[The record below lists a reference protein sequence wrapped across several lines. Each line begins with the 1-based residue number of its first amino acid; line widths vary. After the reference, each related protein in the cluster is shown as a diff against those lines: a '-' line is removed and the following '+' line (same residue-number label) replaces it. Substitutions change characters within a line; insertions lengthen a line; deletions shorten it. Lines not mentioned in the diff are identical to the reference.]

1 MTTTT
6 DTSSASSIYSQ
17 YSLSNTSSSTS
28 TSTSTGTDSLGKDTF
43 LQLLVTQMQN
53 QNPLD
58 PQDNSEFVA
67 QLAQFSSLESMQTLN
82 DTVDTLSSNYTS
94 SQALQASSL
103 VGHSV
108 IAEGDTTTV
117 DTSAGVTGQ
126 VELST
131 SSTATTV
138 NVYDADGNLVKN
150 IDLGSQSAGTVSFTW
165 DGTDND
171 GNTLDSGKYT
181 FEANATVDG
190 SEVAQTT
197 YLPSTVNSVTVGS
210 TAGDMTLN
218 LANGESVSLS
228 DVKTVGL

>member
-1 MTTTT
+1 MTTTN
-6 DTSSASSIYSQ
+6 DTTSASSIYSQ
-17 YSLSNTSSSTS
+17 YSVNKTSSET
-28 TSTSTGTDSLGKDTF
+28 TSTGTDSLGKDTF

-67 QLAQFSSLESMQTLN
+67 QLAQFSSLESMQALN
-82 DTVDTLSSNYTS
+82 DTVDTLSGNYTS

-108 IAEGDTTTV
+108 IAKGDTTTV
-117 DTSAGVTGQ
+117 DTAAGVTGQ

-138 NVYDADGNLVKN
+138 NVYDAEGNLVKN
-150 IDLGSQSAGTVSFTW
+150 IDLGSKSAGTVSFTW

-171 GNTLDSGKYT
+171 GTTLDSGKYT

-228 DVKTVGL
+228 SVKTVGL